1 MTTSKMERLTTP
13 PSTTTPYTL
22 PSYSGELWTIPTSNS
37 VMRLLVTGKETA
49 NTFAVVSTG
58 GTYDKPIGFHYHR
71 EAHDVFLC
79 LKGTMNVWADDQAR
93 VLGEGDFA
101 SVPPNTIHQ
110 YQITSSH
117 TEFIGLII
125 PGGWEEFFRFIGEP
139 YSGPLF
145 PTTDKRNPF
154 EVLVPKLIA
163 ATEKF
168 DMIPSRETP
177 HYDPQPWSATDSS
190 LPGHCSRGG
199 YFLRANTGTK
209 YLVPSTGSVLR
220 PLATRRETDSKFSIY
235 EVHASSL
242 HAKSSSSSSSSS
254 SGSSKSGTGTAT
266 GTGTA
271 FPALKFATTHH
282 ALYIIDGTFAL
293 LVDGKSTLATGGETV
308 FIPAGA
314 AWRFGAESRYAR
326 CYVFANGGGVGE
338 VMTGSGRVFGE
349 PGVVVMPEEVVP
361 SGEGEEAE
369 RVRGLEGELGFVVV

>member
-1 MTTSKMERLTTP
+1 MERLTTP
-13 PSTTTPYTL
+13 PSTTKPYTL
-22 PSYSGELWTIPTSNS
+22 PSFSGELWTIPTSNS

-49 NTFAVVSTG
+49 NAFAVVSTG

-93 VLGEGDFA
+93 ELGEGDFA
-101 SVPPNTIHQ
+101 SVPPTTIHQ

-168 DMIPSRETP
+168 DMIPAREKP
-177 HYDPQPWSATDSS
+177 HYDPQPWSPTDSS

-199 YFLRANTGTK
+199 YFLRAGTGTK
-209 YLVPSTGSVLR
+209 YLVPSTGTVIR
-220 PLATRRETDSKFSIY
+220 PLATRAETDSKFSVY

-242 HAKSSSSSSSSS
+242 YNITDP
-254 SGSSKSGTGTAT
+254 SKST
-266 GTGTA
+266 
-271 FPALKFATTHH
+271 FPALKFTSTHH
-282 ALYIIDGTFAL
+282 AIYVIDGTFTL
-293 LVDGKSTLATGGETV
+293 TVNGDTTLATGGETV
-308 FIPAGA
+308 FVPAGA
-314 AWRFGAESRYAR
+314 EWMFSAQSRYAR

-338 VMTGSGRVFGE
+338 VMTRVGREWSE
-349 PGVVVMPEEVVP
+349 PGVQPEVGAEVLVE
-361 SGEGEEAE
+361 GKEGGGEETQRE
-369 RVRGLEGELGFVVV
+369 KIRGLEGELGVVDV